1 MAKESIKA
9 RERKRAK
16 MVAKYAAKRAALKE
30 IVRTG
35 EPEEVEKAVK
45 AFGDYIRTQVLA
57 DDITIAPNEG
67 QEVDFDEFKLNI
79 SITKF

>member
-16 MVAKYAAKRAALKE
+16 MVARYAAKRAALKE

-35 EPEEVEKAVK
+35 EPEEVEKAHAKLVTK
-45 AFGDYIRTQVLA
+45 VMKSTG
-57 DDITIAPNEG
+57 G
-67 QEVDFDEFKLNI
+67 EVR
-79 SITKF
+79 S